1 MTFLKHYINLIP
13 TKYIQIIT
21 QQNSLF
27 QYVKSQNPSPDYVYI
42 KPSFYGD
49 IWETLQQTLNFS
61 YTMVPVLSVYNDN
74 SISVKVYSTD
84 GGWGNKVAEGKFSG
98 IVDKIWKLHKCF
110 YNSLQIGMVH
120 RGEVDVGVTSFFA
133 NKERAEV
140 VDFSP
145 VLGYAK
151 LDNSTL

>member
-1 MTFLKHYINLIP
+1 MTFIKHFINLIP
-13 TKYIQIIT
+13 TKYKGTYNFISLFSYL
-21 QQNSLF
+21 NSLF
-27 QYVKSQNPSPDYVYI
+27 QYVNSQNPSPDYVYI

-98 IVDKIWKLHKCF
+98 IVDKI
-110 YNSLQIGMVH
+110 
-120 RGEVDVGVTSFFA
+120 
-133 NKERAEV
+133 
-140 VDFSP
+140 
-145 VLGYAK
+145 
-151 LDNSTL
+151 